1 MKTGFWCETVAVVM
15 LAGLACGQSSF
26 INFET
31 PPVHPLRI
39 SPDGQTLAVCNLP
52 AGTVEL
58 FDLSQDIPV
67 LIRSVAVGVD
77 PVSVRFRNSN
87 ELWVVN
93 HISAS
98 VNVVDVAKRE
108 VVAVCNTLAGPC
120 DVLFAGSP
128 QRAFVSCARENTVQV
143 LDPDTRQVLTNLV
156 IEGDRPKALAA
167 SPDGRRVYVAIFES
181 GNASTVL
188 VGVPQAREPLLH
200 PDTPYHG
207 QFPPPN
213 DGSNL
218 NPPLYMNPAVN
229 PMLYSNGMP
238 RSLIVKK
245 NIVGRWMDDNHGDWT
260 EFISGTNSTVGSW
273 DVFGRPQGWDMPD
286 RDLAII
292 NTADYSITY
301 AQGLMNICMDVAV
314 NPASG
319 TIAVIGTDATNE
331 RRFEPN
337 LRGTFVRVNLALI
350 DPLTLSKSVLDLNP
364 HLDYSTPSLPRAMRD
379 LSIGDPRGIV
389 WNAAGARSYVIG
401 MGSHN
406 LVMTDAAGHR
416 VMAQPIEL
424 DDGPA
429 GLALDEAHQRL
440 YVLNRFA
447 ATLSVLD
454 TAGLTKLTNIALFDP
469 TPTSIKLGRRHLYD
483 TRKNSGL
490 GHVSCASCHVDAR
503 FDRLAWDLGNP
514 QADTL
519 TEDHSDVIAFHPMKG
534 PLVTQTLQDIIGHEP
549 LHWRGAKALRTS
561 T

>member
-1 MKTGFWCETVAVVM
+1 
-15 LAGLACGQSSF
+15 
-26 INFET
+26 
-31 PPVHPLRI
+31 
-39 SPDGQTLAVCNLP
+39 
-52 AGTVEL
+52 
-58 FDLSQDIPV
+58 
-67 LIRSVAVGVD
+67 
-77 PVSVRFRNSN
+77 
-87 ELWVVN
+87 
-93 HISAS
+93 
-98 VNVVDVAKRE
+98 
-108 VVAVCNTLAGPC
+108 
-120 DVLFAGSP
+120 
-128 QRAFVSCARENTVQV
+128 
-143 LDPDTRQVLTNLV
+143 
-156 IEGDRPKALAA
+156 
-167 SPDGRRVYVAIFES
+167 
-181 GNASTVL
+181 
-188 VGVPQAREPLLH
+188 
-200 PDTPYHG
+200 
-207 QFPPPN
+207 
-213 DGSNL
+213 
-218 NPPLYMNPAVN
+218 
-229 PMLYSNGMP
+229 
-238 RSLIVKK
+238 
-245 NIVGRWMDDNHGDWT
+245 
-260 EFISGTNSTVGSW
+260 
-273 DVFGRPQGWDMPD
+273 MPD

-549 LHWRGAKALRTS
+549 LHWRGDRQGIEDFNVTFTDLLAADAPLTTNEMQELKAFLSTIHFPPKPFAELRQFSSHEFAAARNKGTGQPERS
-561 T
+561 HRRFQRRSP